1 MLKAQL
7 KEMEE
12 VLKQRE
18 DILSE
23 RVRVHLH
30 THTLSLSRSYSHL
43 FSVMM
48 PTLAFEK
55 KYANCC
61 QTHDVCV

>member
-23 RVRVHLH
+23 RVSTSIDLH
-30 THTLSLSRSYSHL
+30 SSFICDDDDDAYPHI
-43 FSVMM
+43 
-48 PTLAFEK
+48 
-55 KYANCC
+55 
-61 QTHDVCV
+61 